1 LLSAA
6 PDYESKVI
14 APARELNETMPSHT
28 ADLARLLLEDN
39 VKGRRPRV
47 AIMGLAFLRDS
58 DDTRNSP
65 AIRIIDDLEGLAEM
79 IVHDPY
85 VKRNYKVPLT
95 RDIEEALRGSDCA
108 IFVTDHTVYKE
119 LTPLYLKDLMRTPMV
134 VDGRNIFNQRDCAKV
149 GLIYKGVGKG

>member
-1 LLSAA
+1 LLQ
-6 PDYESKVI
+6 E
-14 APARELNETMPSHT
+14 
-28 ADLARLLLEDN
+28 N
-39 VKGRRPRV
+39 VKGGIPRV

-65 AIRIIDDLEGLAEM
+65 AIRIIDELMENSEM

-95 RDIEEALRGSDCA
+95 KDLEEALRGTDCA

-119 LTPLYLKDLMRTPMV
+119 LRPSKLKELMRTPLV
-134 VDGRNIFNQRDCAKV
+134 VDGRNIFNQKDCSKV